1 VDFLQFVRCRL
12 RENQGA
18 AVVGP
23 GAYHAGVTPGEY
35 QALEWIDCTVEGNG
49 DDTLP
54 PAKPFPQ
61 PAPTASF
68 TVSAEP
74 RVGQS
79 VTFTNTSQA
88 AAGKIAAVLWDLGD
102 GPPSTEPVAIHTYDR
117 PGEYRVTLV
126 VWDEAGRGARCEQRI
141 RVEKGADSPDQ

>member
-1 VDFLQFVRCRL
+1 
-12 RENQGA
+12 
-18 AVVGP
+18 
-23 GAYHAGVTPGEY
+23 
-35 QALEWIDCTVEGNG
+35 
-49 DDTLP
+49 
-54 PAKPFPQ
+54 
-61 PAPTASF
+61 
-68 TVSAEP
+68 
-74 RVGQS
+74 VGQS